1 MRRKPCLA
9 SGRVPSECDDLQG
22 RSGPASVL
30 GASRRTLLPVAVGLS
45 LALTSD
51 AWAGMPF
58 FSLNELAHLRLEVIS
73 FFLLVILLVACCVLG
88 LWRALRKD
96 FPHLPALGFRRAL
109 AMVTLL
115 GLAFYLVLVM
125 IAGARELMTPGA
137 WTKQG
142 ATYHLANTPPEPPG
156 PDRRGRL
163 EAFRWRLWAYA
174 AAHGGRFPPSE
185 FVAELPEAAWQGPG
199 GAPYVYIAGQSA
211 DQGVR
216 PVAYEPG
223 TVGRERLV
231 LRANGAIELITIDQ
245 IRAALGQGTP

>member
-1 MRRKPCLA
+1 MRRRSCLA
-9 SGRVPSECDDLQG
+9 PGRVPIECHDLRG
-22 RSGPASVL
+22 RSGPASAI
-30 GASRRTLLPVAVGLS
+30 GRSRRTLLPVAVGLS

-58 FSLNELAHLRLEVIS
+58 FSLTELAHLRLEVIS

-163 EAFRWRLWAYA
+163 EAFRRGLWAYA
-174 AAHGGRFPPSE
+174 VAHGGRFPSNE
-185 FVAELPEAAWQGPG
+185 LVAELPEAAWQGPG
-199 GAPYVYIAGQSA
+199 GAPYVYIAGQRA

-223 TVGRERLV
+223 TVGQERLV
-231 LRANGAIELITIDQ
+231 LRANGAIELLTIDQ
-245 IRAALGQGTP
+245 IRAALGQGSP